1 MTLLRIRADETDVPV
16 VPSDVAMIIGAT
28 EPIEVRLDEV
38 HAGPVA
44 AAAAEMQ
51 VKFERGQPGFA
62 YVEERD
68 VLMVRLEHKVSCF
81 TADEPESATNVHMQ
95 HIVAFQVLHEL
106 EVSAA
111 AIGAFIETN
120 AYFIAYPYV
129 RQSIT
134 QFTAALGLPPVV
146 LGFMKRDEWPFQEED
161 GQDDSPK
168 RNADAGSA
176 ADKAA
181 LELSK

>member
-1 MTLLRIRADETDVPV
+1 VTLLRIRAEETDVPV

-38 HAGPVA
+38 HAGPVQ

-62 YVEERD
+62 YIEESD
-68 VLMVRLEHKVSCF
+68 ILMVRLEHKVSCF
-81 TADEPESATNVHMQ
+81 TKDEPESATTLHLH
-95 HIVAFQVLHEL
+95 HIVAFQVLQEL

-111 AIGAFIETN
+111 SVGAFIETN

-134 QFTAALGLPPVV
+134 QLTAALGLPPVV
-146 LGFMKRDEWPFQEED
+146 LGFMKRDEWPFHEE
-161 GQDDSPK
+161 QDTSDQ
-168 RNADAGSA
+168 G
-176 ADKAA
+176 A
-181 LELSK
+181 LEASK